1 MAQVPV
7 TSKYSQMLY
16 SNLGSCIFSSF
27 TLITSGRITHAVGVD
42 LNSAP
47 PWKYLAVSISNVYAG
62 TYQYEAPKYVSFLV
76 QMLGNNFKM
85 MPVMACGLNG

>member
-27 TLITSGRITHAVGVD
+27 TLIASGRITHVVGID

-47 PWKYLAVSISNVYAG
+47 PWKDLALSIPNVYAG
-62 TYQYEAPKYVSFLV
+62 TCEYEALKYVSSPV
-76 QMLGNNFKM
+76 QMLGKS
-85 MPVMACGLNG
+85 PR